1 MEFKPETEI
10 QTSNKFERGKN
21 ILKEN
26 VMKAV
31 VHSTQIGKHTF
42 MTDAPTKI
50 PNIFL
55 LKILLQLLNSYLH
68 T

>member
-1 MEFKPETEI
+1 MEFKTEIEI
-10 QTSNKFERGKN
+10 QT
-21 ILKEN
+21 LKEVN
-26 VMKAV
+26 IFLKKAV
-31 VHSTQIGKHTF
+31 VLSTQIGKHTF